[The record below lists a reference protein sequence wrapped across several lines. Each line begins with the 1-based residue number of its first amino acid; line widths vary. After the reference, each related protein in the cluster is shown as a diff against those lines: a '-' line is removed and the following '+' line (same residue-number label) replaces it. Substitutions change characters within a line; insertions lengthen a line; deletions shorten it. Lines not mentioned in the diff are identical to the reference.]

1 MLKNGESKR
10 EKEKIIFMATTKSK
24 SLQIKKQLQ
33 KVIELIERGEEIG
46 KVDYKKVIKLILDI
60 IDAILNFWP

>member
-46 KVDYKKVIKLILDI
+46 KVDYKK
-60 IDAILNFWP
+60 